1 MANLN
6 FRNGYLPSS
15 EWQMELTRKGFS
27 DALLELGET
36 NEKVVVLD
44 ADLAQSTLTKNFA
57 AKYPARFFECGIAEA
72 DMMNT
77 AAGLSKMGFIPY
89 LASYSI
95 FLSGRAWDQMRNTVD
110 YSFCNVKIAAAH
122 GGISV
127 GKDGPTHQ
135 SMEDISNTQALVNMA
150 LFLPSD
156 YYEAKKVTVGLSRHV
171 GPCYS
176 RLGREKVPT
185 LSSPETPW
193 ELGKANLVLDGADG
207 CLIGNGLM
215 LSRCIQAAEA
225 LAAEGIYPRVLA
237 MPTLKPLDTA
247 AVLSAARDCGGV
259 VVAEECSI
267 YGGLG
272 STVARLIGESD
283 CLVPFRSVAIRDMYL
298 SSGEPQEL
306 MNLAG
311 LTVDACIAGVKDV
324 LKRGKKENKASV

>member
-1 MANLN
+1 MAGLN
-6 FRNGYLPSS
+6 FQNGYLPSS
-15 EWQMELTRKGFS
+15 AWGMELTRKGFS
-27 DALLELGET
+27 EALVELGES
-36 NEKVVVLD
+36 NPNVVVLD

-57 AKYPARFFECGIAEA
+57 AKYPERFFECGIAEA

-89 LASYSI
+89 LSSYSL

-135 SMEDISNTQALVNMA
+135 SMEDIANTQALVNMA

-156 YYEAKKVTVGLSRHV
+156 YYEAKKVTLALADIV

-185 LSSPETPW
+185 LSSPDTPW
-193 ELGKANLVLDGADG
+193 ELGQANVVLEGRDGT
-207 CLIGNGLM
+207 IISNGLM
-215 LSRCIQAAEA
+215 LSRSIQAAEA
-225 LAAEGIYPRVLA
+225 LAEEGIHPRVLS
-237 MPTLKPLDTA
+237 MSTLKPLDKHAILMA
-247 AVLSAARDCGGV
+247 AEETGGV
-259 VVAEECSI
+259 VIAEEASI

-272 STVARLIGESD
+272 STVARVIGESEH
-283 CLVPFRSVAIRDMYL
+283 LVPVRCVAIRDMYL
-298 SSGEPQEL
+298 SSGDPYEL
-306 MNLAG
+306 MDLAG
-311 LTVDACIAGVKDV
+311 LNAQSVVIAVKDV
-324 LKRGKKENKASV
+324 LGRRKKAWGMG

>member
-1 MANLN
+1 MAKLEYL
-6 FRNGYLPSS
+6 NGYLPSG
-15 EWQMELTRKGFS
+15 EWKMELTRQGFS
-27 DALLELGET
+27 DALLELGES
-36 NEKVVVLD
+36 NPRVVVLD

-57 AKYPARFFECGIAEA
+57 AKYPGRFYECGIAEA

-95 FLSGRAWDQMRNTVD
+95 FLAGRAWDQMRNTVD

-135 SMEDISNTQALVNMA
+135 SMEDIANTQVLVNMA
-150 LFLPSD
+150 LLLPSD
-156 YYEAKKVTVGLSRHV
+156 YHEARKVTRGLADIV

-185 LSSPETPW
+185 LSSPGTPW
-193 ELGKANLVLDGADG
+193 QLGKANMVLNGHDGT
-207 CLIGNGLM
+207 LIGNGLM

-225 LAAEGIYPRVLA
+225 LAADGIYPRVLS
-237 MPTLKPLDTA
+237 MPALKPLDTA
-247 AVLSAARDCGGV
+247 AVLAAASETGGV

-272 STVARLIGESD
+272 STVARVIGESESI
-283 CLVPFRSVAIRDMYL
+283 VPFKSVAIRDMYL
-298 SSGEPQEL
+298 SSGDPYEL
-306 MNLAG
+306 MELAG
-311 LTVDACIAGVKDV
+311 LTTAACAEGIKDV
-324 LKRGKKENKASV
+324 LARRKKVWEVG